1 LAADKD
7 IRYTVT
13 AEDRFSRTFGQLRK
27 DLQDGGQ
34 QLANITRLA
43 GSAGGALG
51 GIAASLA
58 GGGSFLAFRQL
69 AKDIDALNDAS
80 DAIGDSVENISALE
94 SVALRNGESL
104 ELVTGAVLK
113 LNKVLGEAQPDSPLA
128 RSLQSIGLSA
138 EELRDADPSQAL
150 QRVAQALQGYENDG
164 NKARIIQDLFGKSTK
179 QVAAFLNDLAAAG
192 ELNATVTAA
201 QADQASRFNK
211 QLDAMQAA
219 AGNAARQLAIPMLSA
234 VNQLFDAIEGRGV
247 GGDSVINSAL
257 VVPLQAV
264 AVLGANVGFVLK
276 GIGTE
281 LGGLAAQAAAF
292 GRGDFAGARFIGQ
305 QMKVDAKAAREQFDQ
320 LEKRL
325 MNIGRVLPQADFS
338 NEGRNQG
345 GGLRRVQEQA
355 AANTAAAKALADRES
370 AAERYLERLQRE
382 GEKLEELTTVQQ
394 LLRDIEQGRVEGIT
408 PKLREKLFLEAAS
421 VDVMRRFEA
430 ERLADLREAEALERQ
445 IAATRQQ
452 AEQELQRILDATPTA
467 RISDVERRVDIVL
480 RYARA
485 NPEDEAI
492 QRQALEAVGQLR
504 KEMETLTEPPK
515 EVVKE
520 VEKMQVSIDRFAE
533 QSIDAIAAFVV
544 DGKGSFEDLF
554 KTFQRDVLRS
564 LIEDPLRE
572 SMKRAVDIIKR
583 ELAALDGEDN
593 PLANF
598 FKSLGGGASSGGA
611 QGGAWAE
618 LFAKLFSGGGGG
630 GDGYMGRAGGGGV
643 GRGQLVRWQ
652 ENGREWFV
660 PGQDGTVFNQA
671 QMGRMGGGMQQVNT
685 FNINGGDTATL
696 RAELRAALDER
707 EARLMRSLRNGRASS
722 YVGA

>member
-1 LAADKD
+1 MAADKD

-421 VDVMRRFEA
+421 VDVMKSQTKQ
-430 ERLADLREAEALERQ
+430 LRDQ
-445 IAATRQQ
+445 QQ
-452 AEQELQRILDATPTA
+452 ALDDLVASSTRRADELDRILAATPTG
-467 RISDVERRVDIVL
+467 RSRDIEQRVDIVL

-544 DGKGSFEDLF
+544 DGKGSFDDLF

-598 FKSLGGGASSGGA
+598 FKSLGGGASSGGG